1 MFDVIKEILISEKR
15 FTETNY
21 KKLKKALVYTKRLKL
36 SNLLKFKLY
45 IKKCHQIVWSV
56 EEIQK
61 VKKKYRK

>member
-45 IKKCHQIVWSV
+45 IKKCHQIV
-56 EEIQK
+56 
-61 VKKKYRK
+61 